1 MKRLALA
8 LLMLSLIAV
17 GSLAQDVTDEALLR
31 AMDDARFLDATT
43 FTMTVEVVADR
54 PDGTSQALIQLYF
67 KTRPGGQEL
76 FRIEFLQPED
86 MAGEVFVSTPEGT
99 FLWNPDLVMPL
110 KISDRQEV
118 FGDASVAETAG
129 VRFGNGDYKVI
140 SRQPV
145 TLEDGT
151 PALEITLEATAA
163 NVAFQSVTLWVT
175 PDSFQPLRMRLFALG
190 GDPINDVT
198 FEEYGELNGDSYA
211 ARQLIESQ
219 FVEGSKTLLT
229 ITTIEAKELSDDLF
243 DPDKLGQ

>member
-1 MKRLALA
+1 MRRLSLALI
-8 LLMLSLIAV
+8 MLFMTAC
-17 GSLAQDVTDEALLR
+17 GTAAQDVTDDMLLR

-43 FTMTVEVVADR
+43 FSMTVEVVADR

-67 KTRPGGQEL
+67 KTRADGEEL

-110 KISDRQEV
+110 KVSDRQEV

-129 VRFGNGDYKVI
+129 IRFGNGDYKVA

-145 TLEDGT
+145 TLEDGA
-151 PALEITLEATAA
+151 PALEVHLEATAA
-163 NVAFQSVTLWVT
+163 AVAFQSATLAVT
-175 PDSFQPLRMRLFALG
+175 PDSFRPLRMRLFALG

-198 FEEYGELNGDSYA
+198 FEEYGALNEDAYA